1 MLEHVQNILFWFWV
15 KYFDAWNFWLWKTKR
30 LTAKNEQEA
39 TEAHLTE
46 TKMQVEA
53 TDEAENAKKRIH
65 QSS

>member
-1 MLEHVQNILFWFWV
+1 MDRV
-15 KYFDAWNFWLWKTKR
+15 KTSCLSMEFTFQEGLSYTKK

-53 TDEAENAKKRIH
+53 TDEAENAKKRVHH

>member
-1 MLEHVQNILFWFWV
+1 M
-15 KYFDAWNFWLWKTKR
+15 

-53 TDEAENAKKRIH
+53 TDEAENAKKRLH

>member
-1 MLEHVQNILFWFWV
+1 MRFRDSWVLNHDHVTCL
-15 KYFDAWNFWLWKTKR
+15 TKR

-46 TKMQVEA
+46 TKMQVAA
-53 TDEAENAKKRIH
+53 TDEAENAKNRLH